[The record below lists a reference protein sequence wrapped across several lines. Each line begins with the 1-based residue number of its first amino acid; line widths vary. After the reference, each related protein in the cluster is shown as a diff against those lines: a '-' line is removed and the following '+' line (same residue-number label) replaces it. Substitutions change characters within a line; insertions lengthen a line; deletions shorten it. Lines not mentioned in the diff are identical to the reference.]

1 LLRYPHLMCGR
12 FTLAVEQDD
21 LLRFFGIPVEAWE
34 KLAPYHPRT
43 NIAPTQQVLTIG
55 ADGPLAPALM
65 RWGLIP
71 SWRKPG
77 QKLPL
82 AINAR
87 AETVATNGMFR
98 NAYRRQRCLIPA
110 DGFYEWQMG
119 DREKPYRIGMNGWGL
134 FAFAGLWER
143 WEDSASGEVTR
154 STTILTC
161 PPNELCAGIHDRMPV
176 ILPLDAYE
184 RWLDPANRDGHGL
197 EPLLAPY
204 PAELMDAYRVG
215 TAVNSVK
222 NTGPELVEAAP

>member
-1 LLRYPHLMCGR
+1 MCGR

-34 KLAPYHPRT
+34 ELTAYRPRT
-43 NIAPTQQVLTIG
+43 NIAPTQQVLTVG
-55 ADGPLAPALM
+55 ADGPHTPALM

-82 AINAR
+82 AINAKS
-87 AETVATNGMFR
+87 ETAATNGMFR
-98 NAYRRQRCLIPA
+98 NAYKRQRCLIPA
-110 DGFYEWQMG
+110 DGFYEWQQG
-119 DREKPYRIGMNGWGL
+119 DRGKPYRIGMAGWGL

-143 WEDSASGEVTR
+143 WEDPASGEVTR

-176 ILPLDAYE
+176 IVPPDAYE

-197 EPLLAPY
+197 APLLAPY
-204 PAELMDAYRVG
+204 PAELMDAYRVS